1 LKIPT
6 ESAIDLMKISSEPA
20 LHSTKIQVVNS
31 GRILAEFCVR
41 ILVGLSWII
50 SGQSNLKWSTNRHQ
64 IGTAVQ
70 KGKGIPYVSLSRIAS
85 FQSENHHSNI
95 VFLHQMERS
104 FPCGLKKESI

>member
-1 LKIPT
+1 MP
-6 ESAIDLMKISSEPA
+6 
-20 LHSTKIQVVNS
+20 
-31 GRILAEFCVR
+31 
-41 ILVGLSWII
+41 
-50 SGQSNLKWSTNRHQ
+50 WSTNWHQ

-104 FPCGLKKESI
+104 FLCGLKKENILLRTALDSNDVDTKVTSDLRYCIFGRDVHGNG